1 MQTEHTSLIME
12 RNKLLK
18 RQQALDKRQKVDLKE
33 LAESCT
39 SPVRLM
45 EKMDAFI
52 IEYDRYTE
60 SIESRLEKIDRKMNY
75 TRKQQKA
82 RQEKINSLRRYLKE
96 CEESAMTS
104 FLCNES
110 TDSIILDKALAPVK
124 QNSNPNPKKVSRIML
139 IFLPILLPISII
151 ANIATAITKLYKRFY
166 IRVIRPPFYITWY
179 ILSFIPFFDKRRF
192 SRLL

>member
-1 MQTEHTSLIME
+1 MLFFKGIYERSWEVLFKNLSLTSKGNSIRDEIRRLRVSVFRLQTEHTSLIME

-52 IEYDRYTE
+52 LEYDRYTE

-75 TRKQQKA
+75 TRKLQKA
-82 RQEKINSLRRYLKE
+82 RQEKINSLKRYLKE

-104 FLCNES
+104 YLCNES
-110 TDSIILDKALAPVK
+110 TDSTIFDKVLVPIK
-124 QNSNPNPKKVSRIML
+124 QNYNPNHKK
-139 IFLPILLPISII
+139 PILQQPLQNFTIG
-151 ANIATAITKLYKRFY
+151 
-166 IRVIRPPFYITWY
+166 
-179 ILSFIPFFDKRRF
+179 FIFV
-192 SRLL
+192 